1 MKHLLLPVLVASAL
15 PLAAWGL
22 ASQGKS
28 SRQAPPAPQALVLA
42 PEVGEWSATV
52 KAGGKE
58 YPGTLVVE
66 AGPGGNGI
74 VSHLEAS
81 FGPARFEGRGLEA
94 WDPARGK
101 YTGLWIYSLSPQ
113 PLAAEGSWDE
123 KTKTRTMRM
132 EVPAAEGKPGKV
144 EWHVT
149 KVVSDDERELQIL
162 AEGAGGERSEML
174 SIRYVRKR

>member
-1 MKHLLLPVLVASAL
+1 MQKLLLPTVLVASL
-15 PLAAWGL
+15 SLAAWSL
-22 ASQGKS
+22 AAQGPG
-28 SRQAPPAPQALVLA
+28 SRKAPPAPQALILA
-42 PEVGEWSATV
+42 PEVGEWTATV

-74 VSHLEAS
+74 VSHLKAS
-81 FGPARFEGRGLEA
+81 FGSVPFEGRGLEA

-113 PLAAEGSWDE
+113 PLLAEGTWDE
-123 KTKTRTMRM
+123 ATKTRTMRM
-132 EVPAAEGKPGKV
+132 EVPAAEGKPGKT

-149 KVVSDDERELQIL
+149 KVVGDDERAFQIL
-162 AEGAGGERSEML
+162 GEGPGGERTEML
-174 SIRYVRKR
+174 SIRYVRKK